1 VLINRGS
8 DIGPIKCLIC
18 DFCDLYPSGKLP
30 STTTTMLYDSVDNY
44 CHTGLDDNSVRMNK
58 HDELSDF
65 SSQSILCAM
74 DRFVKAVNNMNET
87 VMVPCRLLD
96 IEVERKTTTPEKVPV
111 LLRNGGNPYSFYT
124 VLNSVKNDLIW
135 GPTSSDED
143 ETPDNRPPVTNNT
156 RWSDPAS
163 VSPSTTTTTTTSSSG
178 HVKGHMRRQ
187 STLSMISMSSNA
199 SDGESEGCDV
209 SEGGDSGL
217 EGEDLELTSAAV
229 TSTLRTHLLGLHTCL
244 SNLTDTATF
253 ITDRYQEDV
262 NV

>member
-1 VLINRGS
+1 
-8 DIGPIKCLIC
+8 
-18 DFCDLYPSGKLP
+18 
-30 STTTTMLYDSVDNY
+30 MLYDSVDNY
-44 CHTGLDDNSVRMNK
+44 CHTGLDDNSVRMTK

-96 IEVERKTTTPEKVPV
+96 MDVEGKATSEKVPA
-111 LLRNGGNPYSFYT
+111 LLRRGGSPYSFYS

-135 GPTSSDED
+135 GPTSNDED
-143 ETPDNRPPVTNNT
+143 DNDNSSSTTNNT
-156 RWSDPAS
+156 RWSDPVVSSAS
-163 VSPSTTTTTTTSSSG
+163 STTSNSSSG

-199 SDGESEGCDV
+199 SDGESEGGCDG
-209 SEGGDSGL
+209 SEGGDSGV
-217 EGEDLELTSAAV
+217 EAEDMTAELTTAAV
-229 TSTLRTHLLGLHTCL
+229 TNNLRTHLLGLHTCL
-244 SNLTDTATF
+244 SNLTDTAAF
-253 ITDRYQEDV
+253 ITERYQEEV

>member
-1 VLINRGS
+1 
-8 DIGPIKCLIC
+8 
-18 DFCDLYPSGKLP
+18 
-30 STTTTMLYDSVDNY
+30 MLYDSVDTY
-44 CHTGLDDNSVRMNK
+44 CHSALDDNSVRMNK

-96 IEVERKTTTPEKVPV
+96 MEVESKTSGEKVPV
-111 LLRNGGNPYSFYT
+111 LLRSGGNPYSYYS

-135 GPTSSDED
+135 GPTSNDD
-143 ETPDNRPPVTNNT
+143 DDNDNSASTTNNT
-156 RWSDPAS
+156 RWSDPVA
-163 VSPSTTTTTTTSSSG
+163 VSSAASTTSSASSSSG

-199 SDGESEGCDV
+199 SDGDSEGGCDG
-209 SEGGDSGL
+209 SEGGDSGV
-217 EGEDLELTSAAV
+217 EAEDITPELTAAAL
-229 TSTLRTHLLGLHTCL
+229 TNNLRTHLLGLHTCL
-244 SNLTDTATF
+244 SNLTDTASF
-253 ITDRYQEDV
+253 ITERYQEEV

>member
-1 VLINRGS
+1 MNMFKMPLSNKASPRYMS
-8 DIGPIKCLIC
+8 Q
-18 DFCDLYPSGKLP
+18 
-30 STTTTMLYDSVDNY
+30 
-44 CHTGLDDNSVRMNK
+44 SVRMNK

-96 IEVERKTTTPEKVPV
+96 MEVESKTSGEKVPV
-111 LLRNGGNPYSFYT
+111 LLRSGGNPYSYYS

-135 GPTSSDED
+135 GPTSNDD
-143 ETPDNRPPVTNNT
+143 DDNDNSASTTNNT
-156 RWSDPAS
+156 RWSDPVA
-163 VSPSTTTTTTTSSSG
+163 VSSAASTTSSASSSSG

-199 SDGESEGCDV
+199 SDGDSEGGCDG
-209 SEGGDSGL
+209 SEGGDSGV
-217 EGEDLELTSAAV
+217 EAEDITPELTAAAL
-229 TSTLRTHLLGLHTCL
+229 TNNLRTHLLGLHTCL
-244 SNLTDTATF
+244 SNLTDTASF
-253 ITDRYQEDV
+253 ITERYQEEV